1 MIIIII
7 AQEIIL
13 LYKSI
18 FYIGCLRKKVV
29 CSIELFTP
37 RSEQSASS
45 KKRRTTSSSGFAPDQ
60 FPDNIDLEDL
70 IDNLWCSWPLGQYLG
85 YPWGHLAT
93 SKNLVTF
100 MLPWEYFS
108 TGWSGSKYD
117 EGIHPSEKS
126 DLIDNL
132 RCLWL
137 LGQCTH
143 GVIQRFLHV
152 CHSESVRERSTPYQ
166 SIDWCIEH
174 TVTVYCNISV

>member
-18 FYIGCLRKKVV
+18 FYVGCLRKKVV

-45 KKRRTTSSSGFAPDQ
+45 KKRRTTSSSSFAPDQ
-60 FPDNIDLEDL
+60 FSDNIDLEDL

-85 YPWGHLAT
+85 YPWGPLAT

-117 EGIHPSEKS
+117 EGIHPSEKKWPHWQFTMPLTFGS
-126 DLIDNL
+126 VYP
-132 RCLWL
+132 W
-137 LGQCTH
+137 
-143 GVIQRFLHV
+143 
-152 CHSESVRERSTPYQ
+152 CHSAIFTCMPQWV
-166 SIDWCIEH
+166 C
-174 TVTVYCNISV
+174 

>member
-18 FYIGCLRKKVV
+18 FYVGCLRKKVV

-45 KKRRTTSSSGFAPDQ
+45 KKRRTTSSSSFAPDQ
-60 FPDNIDLEDL
+60 FSDNIDLEDL

-100 MLPWEYFS
+100 MPPWEYFS

-117 EGIHPSEKS
+117 EGIHPSEKKRPHWQFTMP
-126 DLIDNL
+126 LTFGWVY
-132 RCLWL
+132 LW
-137 LGQCTH
+137 
-143 GVIQRFLHV
+143 
-152 CHSESVRERSTPYQ
+152 CHSAVFTCMPQ
-166 SIDWCIEH
+166 WVC
-174 TVTVYCNISV
+174 

>member
-18 FYIGCLRKKVV
+18 FYVGCLRKKVV

-45 KKRRTTSSSGFAPDQ
+45 KKRRTTSSSSFAPDQ
-60 FPDNIDLEDL
+60 FSDNIDLEDL

-117 EGIHPSEKS
+117 EGIHSSEKVTSLTIYDALDFWVSVPMVSFS
-126 DLIDNL
+126 DFYMYATVSLLKRGALHINLLIDA
-132 RCLWL
+132 
-137 LGQCTH
+137 
-143 GVIQRFLHV
+143 
-152 CHSESVRERSTPYQ
+152 
-166 SIDWCIEH
+166 
-174 TVTVYCNISV
+174 